1 MSKELK
7 PLVFSLNDLAYVDES
22 AVKKNFENPHD
33 HAVYKA
39 TEVDAFVKE
48 KDAEIEKLKTE
59 IKNLSENWNCFVKKY
74 NKIIALKQKFF
85 EEFKQIELEK

>member
-1 MSKELK
+1 MELTK
-7 PLVFSLNDLAYVDES
+7 S
-22 AVKKNFENPHD
+22 
-33 HAVYKA
+33 
-39 TEVDAFVKE
+39 FVKHCKNIAALRDFLCQAIDQIDA